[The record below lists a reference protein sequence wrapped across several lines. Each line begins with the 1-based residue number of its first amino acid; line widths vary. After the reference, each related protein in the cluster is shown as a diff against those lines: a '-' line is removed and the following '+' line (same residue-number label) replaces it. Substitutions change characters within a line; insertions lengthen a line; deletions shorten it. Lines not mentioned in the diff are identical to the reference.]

1 MISRHWRRV
10 WGHLEL
16 VSAEKSKERLF
27 EEVRFKDRFG
37 CVKIEAQILNCSQLL
52 SKYNTAIKLGFEAL
66 RGTELADPWGFF
78 VPFIS
83 GIKIRKSCL
92 LELFLRITCVS
103 QRNSTSDGFEL

>member
-66 RGTELADPWGFF
+66 SNTELADPWGFLYH
-78 VPFIS
+78 S
-83 GIKIRKSCL
+83 L
-92 LELFLRITCVS
+92 QELKLGNPACWNCFLRSHV
-103 QRNSTSDGFEL
+103 